1 MGTHSTVTNRSAIA
15 GAVAVLSN
23 LLLRVK
29 EIDSPV
35 RKSYCCVEFQR
46 MWVGCCCGQIWFDK
60 TSGLLDVGD

>member
-29 EIDSPV
+29 EIDSLF
-35 RKSYCCVEFQR
+35 CVEFQR